1 MEWPRAQLILQQA
14 LLWAG
19 MQAAGM
25 TLAGAEAGN
34 SAGLTV
40 RDLRN
45 HFCPFFLLTVT
56 LRVVV

>member
-1 MEWPRAQLILQQA
+1 MEWPRAQLILQHA

-25 TLAGAEAGN
+25 TVAGAEAGN

-40 RDLRN
+40 HDLRIR
-45 HFCPFFLLTVT
+45 FCPFFLLTVA